1 MIGIDTN
8 VLVRYIT
15 QDDQQQSNEANHF
28 IETQLT
34 KESPGIISKI
44 VLCELAWVLST
55 AYAYPKK
62 QIAEVIQ
69 QILITQEFCIEDSEN
84 AFKAL
89 QLYQNKSAGYADC
102 FLAQTHNTMGA
113 KYTVS
118 FDKKGLKSNLFHS
131 LLT

>member
-8 VLVRYIT
+8 ILVRYIT
-15 QDDQQQSNEANHF
+15 QDDQQQSKKASHF

-55 AYAYPKK
+55 AYTYPKK

-69 QILITQEFCIEDSEN
+69 QILITQEFLIEDSEN

-89 QLYQNKSAGYADC
+89 KLYQNKSAGFADC
-102 FLAQTHNTMGA
+102 FLAQTHQVIGA
-113 KYTVS
+113 EYTIS
-118 FDKKGLKSNLFHS
+118 FDKKGLKSKLFH
-131 LLT
+131 LV

>member
-1 MIGIDTN
+1 MIGVDTN

-15 QDDQQQSNEANHF
+15 QDEQQQSRKANHF
-28 IETQLT
+28 IETRPT

-44 VLCELAWVLST
+44 VLCELAWVLSI
-55 AYAYPKK
+55 AYNYPKK

-69 QILITQEFCIEDSEN
+69 QILITQEFLIEDSEN

-89 QLYQNKSAGYADC
+89 QLYQNKPAGFADC
-102 FLAQTHNTMGA
+102 FIAQTHQAMDA

-118 FDKKGLKSNLFHS
+118 FDKKGLKCKLFR
-131 LLT
+131 LV